1 VFAAWGHLVYRR
13 RWVTLALSIVLLVA
27 SGLVLSRG
35 GTLRNNTFIQGEAQR
50 GADLLGRQLPSAS
63 SATTFDLIFGSASLK
78 VADPRFRRSVQA
90 TLQPLLADRRV
101 SGVTTPYNE
110 PPTDTTARIGRDG
123 RHALVT
129 VTLKDDFD
137 TARHYYGQL
146 RALIHSDALQVTPT
160 GDLTIA
166 HDYDTFL
173 DSDLQRAERVSLPLA
188 LLLLL
193 VVFGTVVAALLPLGV
208 GVLAVVGGLAGVF
221 LLSRATDVSQ
231 YALNVV
237 TLIGLGVAI
246 DYSLFVVSRFREE
259 LARGASVEESLAQAM
274 ATSGRAVTFS
284 GLTVAIG
291 LSGLLFYQGTALAS
305 MGAAGAIVVGFA
317 ILYGLTFLPALLALV
332 GTGVNRLRLPGRR
345 SETRR
350 GLWRTLAE
358 GVMRR
363 PVLVL
368 AVTVPLVL
376 LAGSPFL
383 QLRLASGNVTGL
395 PPNAESYRGYDLA
408 VAQFPA
414 LNETYIDVVVDFPS
428 GPPLTAARV
437 GALYDLSRRVAAL
450 SNVQRVEGPLNV
462 VPSLGRSG
470 YQKLLTEPRAALPAP
485 IREVLRQSVGTQIV
499 ALYAVTRYPGES
511 DQARGIVKAI
521 RRIGH
526 AGDGQILVTGT
537 TAFDLDTVSFI
548 LSRTPVAVAYIV
560 AMTCLVL
567 FLLLGSVVLPFKAV
581 LTDGLSISAS
591 FGAMVWI
598 FQQGH
603 FQTLLNITPS
613 SIDPFVPV
621 LLFCIVFGLSMDY
634 EVLLLSRIKE
644 AYERDGD
651 NRAAV
656 AEGLE
661 RSGRLITGAAAI
673 MVVVFAAF
681 ALANVVLIKAIG
693 LGMAIAVAVDA
704 TIIRALVVPAVMR
717 LLGRYNW
724 WAPHPL
730 ARLYRRLNLGEPS
743 APAESRRTA

>member
-1 VFAAWGHLVYRR
+1 MFAAWGHLVYRF
-13 RWVTLALSIVLLVA
+13 RWATLALSIILLVA

-35 GTLRNNTFIQGEAQR
+35 GTLSNNSFIQGEAQR
-50 GADLLGRQLPSAS
+50 GADLLGQQLPQS
-63 SATTFDLIFGSASLK
+63 SAGTTFDLIFGSASLK
-78 VADPRFRRSVQA
+78 VDDPRFRRAVQA
-90 TLQPLLADRRV
+90 TLKPLLADRRV
-101 SGVTTPYNE
+101 GAVTTPYNS
-110 PPTDTTARIGRDG
+110 PPSDAVTRIGRDG

-129 VTLKDDFD
+129 VALKDDFG
-137 TARHYYGQL
+137 TARHYYAQL
-146 RALIHSDALQVTPT
+146 RSLIHSDTLQVTPT
-160 GDLTIA
+160 GDVTIA
-166 HDYDTFL
+166 HDYDAYL
-173 DSDLQRAERVSLPLA
+173 ASDLQRAERVSLPLA

-193 VVFGTVVAALLPLGV
+193 IVFGTVVAALLPLGV
-208 GVLAVVGGLAGVF
+208 GMLAVVSGLAGVF
-221 LLSRATDVSQ
+221 VLSHVTGVSQ

-259 LARGASVEESLAQAM
+259 LACGASVEESLALAM

-332 GTGVNRLRLPGRR
+332 GTGVNRLRLPVRR
-345 SETRR
+345 SEASR

-368 AVTVPLVL
+368 VIAVPLVL

-383 QLRLASGNVTGL
+383 QLRLAGNDVTGL
-395 PPNAESYRGYDLA
+395 PPNAESHRGYDLA
-408 VAQFPA
+408 TAQFPA
-414 LNETYIDVVVDFPS
+414 LNETYIDIVVDFPS
-428 GPPLTAARV
+428 GPPLTSARV
-437 GALYDLSRRVAAL
+437 GALYDLSRRIAAL
-450 SNVQRVEGPLNV
+450 KDVQRVEGPLNLN
-462 VPSLGRSG
+462 PALGRTG
-470 YQKLLTEPRAALPAP
+470 YQKLLTEPRSTLPSP
-485 IREVLRQSVGTQIV
+485 IREALHQSVGTHIV
-499 ALYAVTRYPGES
+499 ALYAVTRHPSES
-511 DQARGIVKAI
+511 DPARGIVRAI

-526 AGDGQILVTGT
+526 AADGQILVTGG
-537 TAFDLDTVSFI
+537 TAFDLDTVSYI
-548 LSRTPVAVAYIV
+548 LSRTPVAVGYIV

-581 LTDGLSISAS
+581 LTDALSISAS

-681 ALANVVLIKAIG
+681 AMANVVLIKAIG

-730 ARLYRRLNLGEPS
+730 ARLHRRLNLGE
-743 APAESRRTA
+743 APAERRRTA